1 MKKEY
6 IAVTLGV
13 MCFLLT
19 SAIVI
24 QLNTTKNAIA
34 TVGQAFTENE
44 LRDDVLRWKEKYD
57 KKYAEL
63 ENTEKELELERQKSI
78 SNDSSSLQKQEELQ
92 TINTYLGLTDV
103 TGEGI
108 IITLKDN
115 TTSKF
120 GTADDIVHYSDIREI
135 VNELKNAGAESISI
149 NEQRVVPTTSISC
162 IGTVVKV
169 NEQRIGVPFVIKAI
183 GNQTALWGAMTRPGG
198 FLKTLEEYVV
208 VETRRSN
215 NISIPKYD
223 GVLTDKYIN
232 NIE

>member
-1 MKKEY
+1 MKKKY
-6 IAVTLGV
+6 IAITLGI

-24 QLNTTKNAIA
+24 QLNITKNAIE
-34 TVGQAFTENE
+34 TVGQTLKENE
-44 LRDDVLRWKEKYD
+44 LRDDVLKWKEKYD

-63 ENTEKELELERQKSI
+63 ENLEKQLETERQKST
-78 SNDSSSLQKQEELQ
+78 SNDSSSIQKQEELQ
-92 TINTYLGLTDV
+92 TIDTYLGLTDV

-135 VNELKNAGAESISI
+135 VNELKNAGAEAISI
-149 NEQRVVPTTSISC
+149 NDQRVVPTTSISC
-162 IGTVVKV
+162 IGTVIQVNDQKV
-169 NEQRIGVPFVIKAI
+169 GVPFVIKAI
-183 GNQTALWGAMTRPGG
+183 GNQTALWGALTRPGG
-198 FLKTLEEYVV
+198 FLDFLDDYVI
-208 VETRRSN
+208 VETKRSN
-215 NISIPKYD
+215 NISIQKYD
-223 GVLTDKYIN
+223 GVLTDKYIE